1 MCCGGGRT
9 RSGPRLSTE
18 AGHEAGGARVPSR
31 PRLRRVRGR
40 PGAFGAAGHARSRG
54 VGPRG
59 GPELPSRGGRKG
71 LRGPTAELLGASCP
85 QVTRRA
91 ASLLGAV

>member
-9 RSGPRLSTE
+9 RSGPRFSRGR
-18 AGHEAGGARVPSR
+18 ARGRRGARPPSR
-31 PRLRRVRGR
+31 ARLRRVKGR